1 LSTILCVEDEPL
13 TGLELERALSG
24 LGHRAVMTAS
34 IEEARAAV
42 NRQPLDLILANDWLP
57 DASGLDLLRALQQQG
72 REIPLIIMTHY
83 SSVEEAVTSIRHGA
97 ADYLT
102 KPLRL
107 EALRL
112 AVNNAIA
119 LARLRLENAEY
130 RRQLDLRRGPAPHV
144 LPVREL
150 DIPLA
155 ETFDLREIERVT
167 IRRALVATNGNRT
180 RAARL
185 LGMSE
190 RTLRKKLNSG
200 FLDER

>member
-1 LSTILCVEDEPL
+1 MSTILCVEDEPL
-13 TGLELERALSG
+13 TGLELERALGG

-34 IEEARAAV
+34 IEEARTAV
-42 NRQPLDLILANDWLP
+42 SRQALDLILVNDWLP
-57 DASGLDLLRALQQQG
+57 DASGLDLLRGLQEQG
-72 REIPLIIMTHY
+72 REIPVIIMTHY

-130 RRQLDLRRGPAPHV
+130 RRQIDARRGPAPNI
-144 LPVREL
+144 LPAQEIGIRPGE
-150 DIPLA
+150 I
-155 ETFDLREIERVT
+155 FDLRELERFA
-167 IRRALVATNGNRT
+167 IRRALVATKGIRT

-185 LGMSE
+185 LGISE

-200 FLDER
+200 FLDGR

>member
-13 TGLELERALSG
+13 TGLDLERALSG

-72 REIPLIIMTHY
+72 REIPVIIMTHY

-130 RRQLDLRRGPAPHV
+130 RRQLNLRRVPAPNA
-144 LPVREL
+144 LPVRDL
-150 DIPLA
+150 DVPPGEI
-155 ETFDLREIERVT
+155 FDLRELERIA

-190 RTLRKKLNSG
+190 RTLRKKLNTG
-200 FLDER
+200 FLDAR

>member
-1 LSTILCVEDEPL
+1 MSTILCVEDEPL
-13 TGLELERALSG
+13 TGLELERALNG

-72 REIPLIIMTHY
+72 REIPVIIMTHY

-119 LARLRLENAEY
+119 VARLRLENAEY
-130 RRQLDLRRGPAPHV
+130 RRQLNLRRGPTPNV

-150 DIPLA
+150 DIPPG
-155 ETFDLREIERVT
+155 ETFDLRELERVT

-200 FLDER
+200 FLDAR